1 MELENLPSCV
11 ALIPARSGSKRIKNK
26 NVLRL
31 DGHPLMAY
39 TIKAAIDSGIFDAVI
54 CVTDS
59 QYYANIAEYY
69 GAEAKWLRPSKISG
83 DFSPDIEWVQWV
95 FNKLNNEKRKF
106 DVFSILRP
114 TSPFR
119 LSTTIQRAW
128 SVFQKSTKIDS
139 LRAVEK
145 CSQHP
150 GKMWTLQED
159 IIIPVMPNF
168 IQGTPWHSSQYASL
182 PEIFVQNGSL
192 EIAWTSV
199 VSNQNSI
206 SGSNITPF
214 FTEDFEGFDIN
225 KEEDWLLAEQ
235 YVENNFAKLQNI
247 DVLPFMKD
255 Q

>member
-1 MELENLPSCV
+1 MLENLPSCV

-26 NVLRL
+26 NVRRL
-31 DGHPLMAY
+31 DGHPLIAY
-39 TIKAAIDSGIFDAVI
+39 TIKAAIDSGVFDAVI

-95 FNKLNNEKRKF
+95 FNKLSNEKRKF

-119 LSTTIQRAW
+119 LSSTIQRAW
-128 SVFQKSTKIDS
+128 SVFHKSSKMDS

-145 CSQHP
+145 CEQHP
-150 GKMWTLQED
+150 GKMWILKED
-159 IIIPVMPNF
+159 IITPLMPNS
-168 IQGTPWHSSQYASL
+168 IKEVPWHNCQYASL
-182 PEIFVQNGSL
+182 PEIYIQNASL

-199 VSNQNSI
+199 ISNKSNI
-206 SGSNITPF
+206 SGSIVTPF
-214 FTEDFEGFDIN
+214 FTEEFEGFDIN
-225 KEEDWLLAEQ
+225 KEKDWLLAQ
-235 YVENNFAKLQNI
+235 YYIDNNLAKLPNI
-247 DVLPFMKD
+247 NMPPFTD
-255 Q
+255 NQ